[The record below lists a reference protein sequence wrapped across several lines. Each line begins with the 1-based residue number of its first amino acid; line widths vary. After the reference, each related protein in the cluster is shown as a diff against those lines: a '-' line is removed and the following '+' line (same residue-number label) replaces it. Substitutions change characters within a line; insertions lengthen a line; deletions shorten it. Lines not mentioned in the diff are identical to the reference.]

1 MIGWKLE
8 FLPPHVTSPTPSL
21 TTLRRRGEFQLEA
34 FFDYPRCLALN
45 PQEQDPD
52 GQFIPEAVLPNH
64 VMTNTDDQ
72 DDPEESEP
80 NPPADDPESRESSG
94 EPGESQTKM
103 NQTKTNP
110 IAQSSGEP
118 GDGQAKP
125 GAGQANA
132 PGESQADSLAAISA
146 SPSKQ
151 PKRTA

>member
-1 MIGWKLE
+1 MSPPPPPPSPPSDAGGSFSSKL
-8 FLPPHVTSPTPSL
+8 SL
-21 TTLRRRGEFQLEA
+21 IT
-34 FFDYPRCLALN
+34 YPRCLALN

-64 VMTNTDDQ
+64 VMTNTDS
-72 DDPEESEP
+72 EESEP

-94 EPGESQTKM
+94 ELGESQTKM

-118 GDGQAKP
+118 GDGHAKL

-132 PGESQADSLAAISA
+132 PGESQADSLAASSA
-146 SPSKQ
+146 RPSKQ